1 MNIFYNI
8 LVYKILFFLH
18 FLKFFNKKIFKF
30 LNDRKEIFVKLEST
44 ISKKEKYIWIHVASL
59 GEYEQGLPVF
69 KEIKSLYNN
78 HKIVLSFFSSSGY
91 DLRKDNP
98 IGDITIY
105 LPVDS
110 LYNANRFINLI
121 NPAIAVF
128 VKYEFWPNFLKC
140 LKKKSVPTY
149 LLAGNFRENH
159 WFFKPYG
166 NWMKD
171 NLNAF

>member
-30 LNDRKEIFVKLEST
+30 LNDRKEIFIKLEST

-78 HKIVLSFFSSSGY
+78 HKIVLSFFSIFANIDS
-91 DLRKDNP
+91 
-98 IGDITIY
+98 IIY
-105 LPVDS
+105 
-110 LYNANRFINLI
+110 
-121 NPAIAVF
+121 
-128 VKYEFWPNFLKC
+128 
-140 LKKKSVPTY
+140 
-149 LLAGNFRENH
+149 
-159 WFFKPYG
+159 
-166 NWMKD
+166 
-171 NLNAF
+171 